1 MTPFKR
7 LIWAENKLLNDCSV
21 KNRVI
26 VQEYRESFNSMGIVQ
41 EFEKMF
47 RME

>member
-1 MTPFKR
+1 MPFRR
-7 LIWAENKLLNDCSV
+7 LIWAENKLLNDSTD

-26 VQEYRESFNSMGIVQ
+26 VQEYGVSFNSIGIVQ
-41 EFEKMF
+41 ELEKML